1 LRARHD
7 LRWHVALAL
16 RYDRRALIFNPEGRP
31 VSA

>member
-1 LRARHD
+1 MQRD
-7 LRWHVALAL
+7 LRWHAAPAL